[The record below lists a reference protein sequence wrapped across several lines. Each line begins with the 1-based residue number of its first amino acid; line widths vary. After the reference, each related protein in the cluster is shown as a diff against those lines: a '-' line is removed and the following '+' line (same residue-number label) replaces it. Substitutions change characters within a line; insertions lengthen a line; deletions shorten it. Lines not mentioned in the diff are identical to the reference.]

1 MNNVLLGIIA
11 LAVLTMAIL
20 QVAAVIMAARA
31 VKGVTDAMN
40 RLDTD
45 VRPIV
50 ANLQQITAD
59 AAKATALAAAQVER
73 IDRVMGDVSR
83 HVEQT
88 ARAIPLLV
96 ESARDGF
103 TVIGGLKAV
112 VNAFREMRRTRGDQK
127 PSSVDE
133 EDALFIG

>member
-1 MNNVLLGIIA
+1 
-11 LAVLTMAIL
+11 MAIL
-20 QVAAVIMAARA
+20 QLTAAIMAARA
-31 VKGVTDAMN
+31 LKGMAEAVS
-40 RLDTD
+40 RLDAD

-50 ANLQQITAD
+50 SNLQQITSD
-59 AAKATALAAAQVER
+59 AARATALAAVQVER

-83 HVEQT
+83 HIEQT
-88 ARAIPLLV
+88 AKAIPLLI

-103 TVIGGLKAV
+103 TVLGGLKAV
-112 VNAFREMRRTRGDQK
+112 VSAFREMRRTRDQK

>member
-11 LAVLTMAIL
+11 LAVLVMAIL
-20 QVAAVIMAARA
+20 QVTAAILPATALRRM
-31 VKGVTDAMN
+31 TDAIS
-40 RLDTD
+40 RLDSD

-50 ANLQQITAD
+50 SNLQQITSD
-59 AAKATALAAAQVER
+59 AARATALAAAQVER

-103 TVIGGLKAV
+103 TVLGGLKAV
-112 VNAFREMRRTRGDQK
+112 VNAF
-127 PSSVDE
+127 
-133 EDALFIG
+133 

>member
-1 MNNVLLGIIA
+1 MSNVLLGIIA
-11 LAVLTMAIL
+11 VAVLIMAIL
-20 QVAAVIMAARA
+20 QVAAAILAARA
-31 VKGVTDAMN
+31 ARRVAEAVSRFDA
-40 RLDTD
+40 D

-50 ANLQQITAD
+50 ANIQQMTND
-59 AAKATALAAAQVER
+59 AARATSLAAAQVER
-73 IDRVMGDVSR
+73 IDRVMNDVSR

-103 TVIGGLKAV
+103 TVLGGLKAV
-112 VNAFREMRRTRGDQK
+112 VSAFREMRRPREK
-127 PSSVDE
+127 PAAVDE

>member
-1 MNNVLLGIIA
+1 MSNALLGIIA
-11 LAVLTMAIL
+11 LSVFVMATL
-20 QVAAVIMAARA
+20 QVAAVIIAARA
-31 VKGVTDAMN
+31 VRRMADAVS
-40 RLDTD
+40 RLDAD

-50 ANLQQITAD
+50 SNLQQITSD
-59 AAKATALAAAQVER
+59 AARATSLAAAQVER
-73 IDRVMGDVSR
+73 IDRVMGDVSK

-88 ARAIPLLV
+88 AKAIPLLI

-103 TVIGGLKAV
+103 TVLGGLKAV
-112 VNAFREMRRTRGDQK
+112 VNAFREMRRTKEQK

>member
-1 MNNVLLGIIA
+1 MSNVLLGIIA
-11 LAVLTMAIL
+11 MAVLVMAIL
-20 QVAAVIMAARA
+20 QVVAAIMAARA
-31 VKGVTDAMN
+31 VRRMTDAIG
-40 RLDTD
+40 RLDAD

-50 ANLQQITAD
+50 ANLQQITTD
-59 AAKATALAAAQVER
+59 AARATALAAAQVER

-88 ARAIPLLV
+88 AKAIPLLI

-103 TVIGGLKAV
+103 SVLGGLKAV
-112 VNAFREMRRTRGDQK
+112 VNAFREMRRTRDPK
-127 PSSVDE
+127 PTSVDE

>member
-11 LAVLTMAIL
+11 FAVLAMAIL
-20 QVAAVIMAARA
+20 QLTAAIMAARA
-31 VKGVTDAMN
+31 LKGMAEAVS
-40 RLDTD
+40 RLDAD

-50 ANLQQITAD
+50 SNLQQITSD
-59 AAKATALAAAQVER
+59 AARATALAAVQVER

-83 HVEQT
+83 HIEQT
-88 ARAIPLLV
+88 AKAIPLLI

-103 TVIGGLKAV
+103 TVLGGLKAV
-112 VNAFREMRRTRGDQK
+112 VSAFREMRRTRDQK

>member
-1 MNNVLLGIIA
+1 MSNVLLGIIA
-11 LAVLTMAIL
+11 MAVLVMAIV
-20 QVAAVIMAARA
+20 QVVAAIMAAKA
-31 VKGVTDAMN
+31 VRQMTDAIG
-40 RLDTD
+40 RLDAD

-50 ANLQQITAD
+50 ANLQQITTD
-59 AAKATALAAAQVER
+59 AARATALAAAQVER

-88 ARAIPLLV
+88 AKAIPLLI

-103 TVIGGLKAV
+103 SVLGGLKAV
-112 VNAFREMRRTRGDQK
+112 VNAFREIRRTREPK
-127 PSSVDE
+127 PASVDE

>member
-1 MNNVLLGIIA
+1 MSNVLLGIIA
-11 LAVLTMAIL
+11 LAVLVMAIL
-20 QVAAVIMAARA
+20 QVVAAVMAALALRRVADA
-31 VKGVTDAMN
+31 VS
-40 RLDTD
+40 RLDAD

-50 ANLQQITAD
+50 SNLQQITSD
-59 AAKATALAAAQVER
+59 AARATALAAAQVER

-83 HVEQT
+83 HIEQT
-88 ARAIPLLV
+88 AKAIPLLI

-103 TVIGGLKAV
+103 TVLGGLKAV
-112 VNAFREMRRTRGDQK
+112 VNAFREMRRSREQK

>member
-1 MNNVLLGIIA
+1 MSNVLLGIIA
-11 LAVLTMAIL
+11 LGVMVMATL
-20 QVAAVIMAARA
+20 QVVAVIMAAKA
-31 VKGVTDAMN
+31 AKGVADAIN
-40 RLDTD
+40 RFDAD

-50 ANLQQITAD
+50 SNLQQITSD
-59 AAKATALAAAQVER
+59 AARATALAAAQVER

-83 HVEQT
+83 HIEHT
-88 ARAIPLLV
+88 AKAIPLLI

-103 TVIGGLKAV
+103 TVLGGLKAV
-112 VNAFREMRRTRGDQK
+112 VSAFREMRRTREQK

>member
-1 MNNVLLGIIA
+1 MSNLLLGIIA
-11 LAVLTMAIL
+11 LAVLVMAVLQVYAAIL
-20 QVAAVIMAARA
+20 VSRAAGRMAEAL
-31 VKGVTDAMN
+31 G
-40 RLDTD
+40 RLDAD

-50 ANLQQITAD
+50 NNLQQITSD
-59 AAKATALAAAQVER
+59 AARATALAAAQVER
-73 IDRVMGDVSR
+73 IDKVMGDVSR

-103 TVIGGLKAV
+103 SVIGGLKAV
-112 VNAFREMRRTRGDQK
+112 VSAFREMRRTRHQK
-127 PSSVDE
+127 SSSVDE

>member
-1 MNNVLLGIIA
+1 MSNVLLGIIA
-11 LAVLTMAIL
+11 MAVLVMAIL
-20 QVAAVIMAARA
+20 QVVAAIMAARA
-31 VKGVTDAMN
+31 VRRMTDAIG
-40 RLDTD
+40 RLDAD

-50 ANLQQITAD
+50 ANLQQITTD
-59 AAKATALAAAQVER
+59 AARATALAAAQVER

-88 ARAIPLLV
+88 AKAIPLLI

-103 TVIGGLKAV
+103 SVLGGLKAV
-112 VNAFREMRRTRGDQK
+112 VNAFREMRRTREPK
-127 PSSVDE
+127 PASVDE

>member
-1 MNNVLLGIIA
+1 MSNLLLGIIA
-11 LAVLTMAIL
+11 LAVLVMAIL
-20 QVAAVIMAARA
+20 QVAAAILAARA
-31 VKGVTDAMN
+31 ARRLADVVT
-40 RLDTD
+40 RLDAD

-50 ANLQQITAD
+50 MNLHQITSD
-59 AAKATALAAAQVER
+59 AARATSLAAAQVER

-103 TVIGGLKAV
+103 TVLGGVKAV
-112 VNAFREMRRTRGDQK
+112 VNAFREMRRKGESK
-127 PSSVDE
+127 AEPVDE

>member
-1 MNNVLLGIIA
+1 MNNLFLGIIA
-11 LAVLTMAIL
+11 LALVVMATVQVVAAIL
-20 QVAAVIMAARA
+20 GAQALRRMADT
-31 VKGVTDAMN
+31 VG
-40 RLDTD
+40 RLDAD

-50 ANLQQITAD
+50 SNLQQITTD
-59 AAKATALAAAQVER
+59 AARATSLAAAQVER
-73 IDRVMGDVSR
+73 IDRVMGEVSR

-103 TVIGGLKAV
+103 TVLGGLKAV
-112 VNAFREMRRTRGDQK
+112 VGAFREMRRAREPRST
-127 PSSVDE
+127 SMDE

>member
-1 MNNVLLGIIA
+1 MSNVLLGIIA
-11 LAVLTMAIL
+11 MAVLVMAIL
-20 QVAAVIMAARA
+20 QVVAAIMAARA
-31 VKGVTDAMN
+31 VRRMTDAIG
-40 RLDTD
+40 RLDAD

-50 ANLQQITAD
+50 ANLQQITTD
-59 AAKATALAAAQVER
+59 AARATALAAAQVER

-88 ARAIPLLV
+88 AKAIPLLI

-103 TVIGGLKAV
+103 TVLGGLKAV
-112 VNAFREMRRTRGDQK
+112 VNAFREMRRTREPK
-127 PSSVDE
+127 PASVDE

>member
-1 MNNVLLGIIA
+1 MSNVLLGIIA
-11 LAVLTMAIL
+11 LSVMVMAIL
-20 QVAAVIMAARA
+20 QVVAVIMAARA
-31 VKGVTDAMN
+31 VKGVGEAVS
-40 RLDTD
+40 RLDAD

-50 ANLQQITAD
+50 ANMQQITSD
-59 AAKATALAAAQVER
+59 AARATALAAAQVER

-88 ARAIPLLV
+88 AKAIPLLI

-103 TVIGGLKAV
+103 TVLGGLKAV
-112 VNAFREMRRTRGDQK
+112 VNAFRDMRRAKDQK
-127 PSSVDE
+127 PTSSVDE

>member
-1 MNNVLLGIIA
+1 MSNVLLGIIA
-11 LAVLTMAIL
+11 LGVLTMAIL

-31 VKGVTDAMN
+31 VKGVTEAITRFDA
-40 RLDTD
+40 D

-50 ANLQQITAD
+50 ANLQHITAD
-59 AAKATALAAAQVER
+59 AARASALAAAQVER

-88 ARAIPLLV
+88 AKAIPLLI

-103 TVIGGLKAV
+103 TVLGGLKAV
-112 VNAFREMRRTRGDQK
+112 LGAFREMRRTRDHK

>member
-1 MNNVLLGIIA
+1 MSNVLLGIIA
-11 LAVLTMAIL
+11 LAVLVMAIL
-20 QVAAVIMAARA
+20 QVTAVIMAARA
-31 VKGVTDAMN
+31 ARRVAEAINRFDA
-40 RLDTD
+40 D

-50 ANLQQITAD
+50 SNIQQITSD
-59 AAKATALAAAQVER
+59 AARATALAAAQVER

-88 ARAIPLLV
+88 AKAIPLLV

-112 VNAFREMRRTRGDQK
+112 VSAFREMRRTRDQK

>member
-1 MNNVLLGIIA
+1 V
-11 LAVLTMAIL
+11 L
-20 QVAAVIMAARA
+20 QVVAVIIAARA
-31 VKGVTDAMN
+31 VSRVADTVS
-40 RLDTD
+40 RLDAD

-50 ANLQQITAD
+50 SNLQQITSD
-59 AAKATALAAAQVER
+59 AARATSLAAAQVER

-88 ARAIPLLV
+88 AKAIPHLI

-103 TVIGGLKAV
+103 TVLGGLKAV
-112 VNAFREMRRTRGDQK
+112 VSAFKEMRRSQGDYER
-127 PSSVDE
+127 PTSMEE

>member
-1 MNNVLLGIIA
+1 MSNVLLGIIA
-11 LAVLTMAIL
+11 MAVLVMAIL
-20 QVAAVIMAARA
+20 QVVAAIMAAKA
-31 VKGVTDAMN
+31 VKRMSEAIG
-40 RLDTD
+40 RLDAD

-50 ANLQQITAD
+50 SNLQQITND
-59 AAKATALAAAQVER
+59 AARATALAAAQVER

-88 ARAIPLLV
+88 AKAIPLLI

-103 TVIGGLKAV
+103 TVLGGLKAV
-112 VNAFREMRRTRGDQK
+112 VNAFREMRRTRDPK
-127 PSSVDE
+127 PASVDE

>member
-1 MNNVLLGIIA
+1 MSNLLLGIIA
-11 LAVLTMAIL
+11 LAVLVMAVL
-20 QVAAVIMAARA
+20 QVVAAVLAARA
-31 VKGVTDAMN
+31 AKRIADAMV
-40 RLDTD
+40 RLDAD

-50 ANLQQITAD
+50 ANLQQITSD
-59 AAKATALAAAQVER
+59 AARATSLAAAQVER

-88 ARAIPLLV
+88 AKAIPLLI

-103 TVIGGLKAV
+103 TVLGGLKAV
-112 VNAFREMRRTRGDQK
+112 VSAFREMRRTRDQK